1 MDTTLRHLIRVLCIA
16 LLLAALFIGFSAYVQ
31 GTYRETL
38 SSTYTYE
45 ITLET
50 DAVLTN
56 VTLFLPLP
64 DDGGRSP
71 VVLAAGRGDIVGL
84 PETWSADLYGAGDA
98 TFVKFTADRI
108 APEYRAAPVPV
119 GEEADPAAPAVLV
132 PVRLVVEADAPGL
145 IDTADPLGNAAVLRP
160 KYNLTGVACNFP
172 HDPAAPP
179 VCYEYETSFFASY
192 ETVPDARVTIAV
204 GLTGSNTW
212 FVFGWSG
219 NEFRDRAAL
228 TLSGESRGWH
238 RAEGALA
245 AGIGRYE
252 IA

>member
-1 MDTTLRHLIRVLCIA
+1 MDTTLRHLIRILCIA

-50 DAVLTN
+50 DVVLTN

-71 VVLAAGRGDIVGL
+71 VVLAVGRGDILGP
-84 PETWSADLYGAGDA
+84 PETWGIDLYGAGNA
-98 TFVKFTADRI
+98 TFMKITADRI

-119 GEEADPAAPAVLV
+119 GEEVNATDSAVPV
-132 PVRLVVEADAPGL
+132 PVRLVVEADAADL
-145 IDTADPLGNAAVLRP
+145 IDTARPLGNAAVLRP
-160 KYNLTGVACNFP
+160 KYNLTEIACDFP

-179 VCYEYETSFFASY
+179 VCYGYDTSFFASY
-192 ETVPDARVTIAV
+192 ETAPDARVTITV

-219 NEFRDRAAL
+219 NEFHDRAAL
-228 TLSGESRGWH
+228 LLSGESRGWH
-238 RAEGALA
+238 RAEGTLA

-252 IA
+252 IF